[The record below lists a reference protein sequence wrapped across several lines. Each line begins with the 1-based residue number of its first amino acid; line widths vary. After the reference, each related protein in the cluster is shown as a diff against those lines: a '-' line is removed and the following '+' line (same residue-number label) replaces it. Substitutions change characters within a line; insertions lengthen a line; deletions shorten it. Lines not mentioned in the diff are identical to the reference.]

1 MSQYSVTTVLN
12 QIFYHTFPYVGRAH
26 GRGRGGPASL
36 HVGLFILSV
45 KGTDGGWGR
54 GRGRDQ
60 AQGGD
65 LEARQLGTGKRF
77 VAFTQPVLIF
87 KDGCCG
93 GGKLG
98 GWWMMC
104 GVTLKWDKGK
114 PISPLFA
121 SIAAISGG
129 KATYGIGPSAPVSW
143 LLGVK
148 SRRLPHPLT
157 KRA

>member
-77 VAFTQPVLIF
+77 VAFTQPALILH
-87 KDGCCG
+87 CRCENLYLCESWALWLRWMAIVHRT
-93 GGKLG
+93 GKLPPSLRFS
-98 GWWMMC
+98 C
-104 GVTLKWDKGK
+104 CVVLFSFATLQG
-114 PISPLFA
+114 SNTGSESVSGS
-121 SIAAISGG
+121 SIHLHAI
-129 KATYGIGPSAPVSW
+129 
-143 LLGVK
+143 
-148 SRRLPHPLT
+148 
-157 KRA
+157 

>member
-1 MSQYSVTTVLN
+1 MTPKQRLRFITWALYLNGTFVLMSTGGLNQRDVSLCILN

-77 VAFTQPVLIF
+77 VAFTQPALILHCRWENLCLYYPIVNCIYV
-87 KDGCCG
+87 KG
-93 GGKLG
+93 GR
-98 GWWMMC
+98 
-104 GVTLKWDKGK
+104 GV
-114 PISPLFA
+114 
-121 SIAAISGG
+121 
-129 KATYGIGPSAPVSW
+129 
-143 LLGVK
+143 
-148 SRRLPHPLT
+148 
-157 KRA
+157 